1 LSSERSALR
10 SRPLVALLTAEG
22 ISSLGAQ
29 MTFLALPWFVLV
41 TTGSAAKMSLVLAV
55 ELLPVALLGIPS
67 GMVISKWGARKTM
80 VVGDAARAPLML
92 SIPLLHEA
100 GWLSFPVLL
109 ACVFAMGCFLA
120 PYFSAQRLIL
130 PELVGD
136 DESTVAQANAV
147 VEGTQ
152 RATALL
158 GPSLA
163 GILIA
168 VIGAANVLYVDAVTY
183 FISFL
188 ILVTLVPKRPPVE
201 ATEESGGL
209 LAGIRF
215 LFRDRLLRVLTV
227 TALFLNMFGQML
239 VASLPVLAFDEF
251 DGSSTIAGLFF
262 AAFGAGA
269 VVGSVLAIKLVPKFD
284 PIRLGAVALVCLTIP
299 IPLLGLPI
307 PAGAV
312 MLVLFV
318 SSIFGPLVN
327 APLIGLLTMRTPEAL
342 RPKVMTGVLTMALL
356 AGPIGLVVVGPLLQ
370 DWGPRPVLLFVAA
383 GEFLTSLPFAI
394 VAFRRRRPT
403 RPVTLE
409 AA

>member
-1 LSSERSALR
+1 MLR
-10 SRPLVALLTAEG
+10 TRGLIALLSAEA

-92 SIPLLHEA
+92 AIPLLHEA

-152 RATALL
+152 RSTALL

-209 LAGIRF
+209 LAGVRF

-269 VVGSVLAIKLVPKFD
+269 VVGSILAIKLVPKFE

-318 SSIFGPLVN
+318 GSIFGPLVN

-370 DWGPRPVLLFVAA
+370 DWGPRPVLLLVAA
-383 GEFLTSLPFAI
+383 GQFLASLPFAI
-394 VAFRRRRPT
+394 VAFRRREPT
-403 RPVTLE
+403 APVTLE

>member
-1 LSSERSALR
+1 MTKERSVLR

-22 ISSLGAQ
+22 ISSLGSQ

-41 TTGSAAKMSLVLAV
+41 TTGSAARMSIVLAT

-67 GMVISKWGARKTM
+67 GAVISKIGARKTM
-80 VVGDAARAPLML
+80 IVGDAARAPLML
-92 SIPLLHEA
+92 AIPLLHEA
-100 GWLSFPVLL
+100 GLLTFPLL
-109 ACVFAMGCFLA
+109 LVCVFVLGCFLA

-136 DESTVAQANAV
+136 DEATVGQANAI

-168 VIGAANVLYVDAVTY
+168 IIGAANVLYVDAATFFV
-183 FISFL
+183 SFV
-188 ILVTLVPKRPPVE
+188 ILSTLVPKRPPSE
-201 ATEESGGL
+201 ATDESGGV
-209 LAGIRF
+209 LAGIRYI
-215 LFRDRLLRVLTV
+215 FRDRLLRALAV

-239 VASLPVLAFDEF
+239 AASLPVHAFDEF

-269 VVGSVLAIKLVPKFD
+269 VVGSILALKLVPKYD
-284 PIRLGAVALVCLTIP
+284 PIKLGAVALVGLTAP
-299 IPLLGLPI
+299 LPLLSLPI

-312 MLVLFV
+312 IVVLFV
-318 SSIFGPLVN
+318 GSIFGPLIN
-327 APLIGLLTMRTPEAL
+327 APLIGVLTMRTPEAL
-342 RPKVMTGVLTMALL
+342 RAKVMTAGLTMALL
-356 AGPIGLVVVGPLLQ
+356 AGPVGLVVVGPLLQ
-370 DWGPRPVLLFVAA
+370 SWGPRPVLLFVAA
-383 GEFLTSLPFAI
+383 GQFLATLPFAR
-394 VAFRRRRPT
+394 VAFRRPDET
-403 RPVTLE
+403 PPVTLE

>member
-1 LSSERSALR
+1 MLR
-10 SRPLVALLTAEG
+10 TRGLIALLSAEA

-67 GMVISKWGARKTM
+67 GIVISKWGARKTM

-92 SIPLLHEA
+92 AIPLLQEA
-100 GWLSFPVLL
+100 GWLSFPLLL

-130 PELVGD
+130 PELVGE

-168 VIGAANVLYVDAVTY
+168 VIGAANVLYFDAVTY

-215 LFRDRLLRVLTV
+215 LFRDRLLRVLTI
-227 TALFLNMFGQML
+227 TALFLNLFGQML
-239 VASLPVLAFDEF
+239 VVSLPVLAFDEF
-251 DGSSTIAGLFF
+251 DESSTIAGLFF

-269 VVGSVLAIKLVPKFD
+269 VVGSILAIKLVPKFD

-312 MLVLFV
+312 ILVLFV
-318 SSIFGPLVN
+318 GSIFGPLVN
-327 APLIGLLTMRTPEAL
+327 APLIGLLTTRTPEAL

-370 DWGPRPVLLFVAA
+370 NWGPRPVLLLVAA
-383 GEFLTSLPFAI
+383 GQFLASLPFAI
-394 VAFRRRRPT
+394 VAFRRREPT
-403 RPVTLE
+403 APVTLE